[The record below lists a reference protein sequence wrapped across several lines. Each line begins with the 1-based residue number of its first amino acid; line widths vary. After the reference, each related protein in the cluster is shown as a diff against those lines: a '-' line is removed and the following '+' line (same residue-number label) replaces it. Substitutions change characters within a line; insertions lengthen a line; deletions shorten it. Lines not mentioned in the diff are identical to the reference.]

1 MDQNKIN
8 RINELSRKAKTTG
21 LTPEEKQEQQILR
34 SEYINEFRNSLKSTL
49 DTIVI
54 VDEHGNKRPLRQ
66 KNNIS
71 NEKH

>member
-8 RINELSRKAKTTG
+8 RINELSRKAKTVG
-21 LTPEEKQEQQILR
+21 LTPAEKQEQQILR

>member
-21 LTPEEKQEQQILR
+21 LTPEEKIEQQNLR

-54 VDEHGNKRPLRQ
+54 VDEKGNKRPLKQ
-66 KNNIS
+66 KNNIAP
-71 NEKH
+71 EKH